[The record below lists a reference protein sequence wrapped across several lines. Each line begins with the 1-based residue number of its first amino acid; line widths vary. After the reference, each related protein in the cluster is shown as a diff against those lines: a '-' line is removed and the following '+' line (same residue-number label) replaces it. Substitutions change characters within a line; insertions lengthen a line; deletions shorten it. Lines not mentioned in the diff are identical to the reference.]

1 MRFWLPLALVAAF
14 SARAGAEEIS
24 NPVALFSG
32 LDKITALTINFE
44 DKVGQEAAF
53 GTLTVKALTCLTRP
67 ITEQP
72 KTTAFVQVNALQPD
86 GTSKRIFSGWMFAE
100 SPGLNAVEN
109 PVFDVWLTGCF
120 DPSAP
125 PPPVESTPQ
134 DQTGQPIE
142 GKDQPED

>member
-1 MRFWLPLALVAAF
+1 MRLWLPLVLI
-14 SARAGAEEIS
+14 AGIPAQGIAEEIS

-32 LDKITALTINFE
+32 LDKITALTTNFE
-44 DKVGQEAAF
+44 DKVGQDVAF

-72 KTTAFVQVNALQPD
+72 RTSAFVQVDAAQPD
-86 GTSKRIFSGWMFAE
+86 GTEKRIFSGWMFAE
-100 SPGLNAVEN
+100 SPGLNAVEH

-120 DPSAP
+120 DPAAP
-125 PPPVESTPQ
+125 PPPVEAAPQ
-134 DQTGQPIE
+134 DQTDQPVE